1 MTKLHK
7 WNSELIYSNIFIKMF
22 RQKICYKIMDNTT
35 VQMYNL
41 YVLKL
46 DMLTLSNLLIISLS
60 IFKTLI
66 IEFRELNETL

>member
-1 MTKLHK
+1 
-7 WNSELIYSNIFIKMF
+7 MF
-22 RQKICYKIMDNTT
+22 RQKICYKIMNNTT

-46 DMLTLSNLLIISLS
+46 AMLTLSNLLIISLS
-60 IFKTLI
+60 IFKKLK